1 MTSAHLP
8 FPGHSPDLPSVLCPN
23 VPYWLVHYTV
33 VPSPIMD
40 LIDSTF
46 VLVELQRAKRTG
58 EVLLVRKI
66 GNNPSSLENLVITS
80 PY

>member
-8 FPGHSPDLPSVLCPN
+8 FPSHSPDLPSFPCPN
-23 VPYWLVHYTV
+23 VQYWLVHYTV
-33 VPSPIMD
+33 VPAPIMD

-46 VLVELQRAKRTG
+46 VLVELQRAKRTC

-66 GNNPSSLENLVITS
+66 GNPSSLENLVMTS